1 MLKTTIQR
9 LLLVLALLVG
19 FNWQSIAMS
28 FSEGLHHIEKQ
39 NDFRK
44 KKHKKKKD
52 ENSQNNTD
60 KIKSNGE
67 IPSKVYDV
75 LSHIKSNG
83 KPIEGYVGGRKFGNY
98 EKLLPQE
105 DEEGRKVQYQ
115 EWDVNPKVEG
125 KNRGTER
132 IVTGSDG
139 KAYYTNDHYRSFQI
153 IQNPKQTSKSSHGKF

>member
-1 MLKTTIQR
+1 MLNTTIQR

-19 FNWQSIAMS
+19 FNWQCIAMS
-28 FSEGLHHIEKQ
+28 FSEGIHHVEKQ

-67 IPSKVYDV
+67 IPSKVYEV

-83 KPIEGYVGGRKFGNY
+83 KPIDGYVGGRKFGNY

-105 DEEGRKVQYQ
+105 DEEGRKIQYQ
-115 EWDVNPKVEG
+115 EWDVNPKVDG

-139 KAYYTNDHYRSFQI
+139 KAYYTNDHYRSFQV
-153 IQNPKQTSKSSHGKF
+153 IQNSKQTSKSNHGKF

>member
-9 LLLVLALLVG
+9 LLLILALIVG
-19 FNWQSIAMS
+19 FNWQGFASSLSWSSHYA
-28 FSEGLHHIEKQ
+28 EKQ
-39 NDFRK
+39 NDVRK

-67 IPSKVYDV
+67 IPSKVYEV

-98 EKLLPQE
+98 EKLLPKE
-105 DEEGRKVQYQ
+105 DEDGRKIQYQ

-139 KAYYTNDHYRSFQI
+139 KAYYTNDHYRSFQV
-153 IQNPKQTSKSSHGKF
+153 IQKSKQTSKSSHGKF

>member
-28 FSEGLHHIEKQ
+28 FSEGIHHVEKQ

-67 IPSKVYDV
+67 IPSKVYEV

-83 KPIEGYVGGRKFGNY
+83 KPIDGYVGGRKFGNY
-98 EKLLPQE
+98 EKLLPRE
-105 DEEGRKVQYQ
+105 DEEGRKIQYQ

-139 KAYYTNDHYRSFQI
+139 KAYYTNDHYRSFQV
-153 IQNPKQTSKSSHGKF
+153 IQNSKQTSKSNHGKF